1 MEPVLTRGRHCFFT
15 ALQALGGACEV
26 CDEIHASPADAMV
39 RSQFLPAFEICRVL
53 QMCLP
58 LPPAPQDLEFSC
70 EQVFFLPFAPL
81 PSASGQQLL
90 SAKA

>member
-1 MEPVLTRGRHCFFT
+1 MKSAPRRRMRWSAPSSYPPLRSAESCKC
-15 ALQALGGACEV
+15 ACYY
-26 CDEIHASPADAMV
+26 
-39 RSQFLPAFEICRVL
+39 
-53 QMCLP
+53 
-58 LPPAPQDLEFSC
+58 PPAPQDLEFSC